1 MLVQLYLCTT
11 QCNTLKE
18 RHAGVPRLPNAFC
31 CQAFF
36 HEVWG
41 GGPPCGGQR
50 EPKISGIH
58 TLHMHGWY
66 VYIHRKCVKAEEIR
80 RVEENDQK
88 QRRPRRPLVHALSVS
103 WTSKWCGC
111 YMNLRVALSCLAG
124 VGNLMWANDGF
135 TCPVYFIGLT
145 HQIWEAISVQEPTAY
160 LATKTVRCHLHV
172 FDNNPWSVAYQ
183 GAVSRLHFRN
193 DSDATYGLILGIL
206 LVWAL

>member
-88 QRRPRRPLVHALSVS
+88 QRRPRRPLVHALSVCFLNFEMVWMLHEFKSCLELLS
-103 WTSKWCGC
+103 WSRQLDVGKWRVHMPSLF
-111 YMNLRVALSCLAG
+111 YWVDPSNLRSNFCARTYSLLGHKNC
-124 VGNLMWANDGF
+124 
-135 TCPVYFIGLT
+135 
-145 HQIWEAISVQEPTAY
+145 Q
-160 LATKTVRCHLHV
+160 
-172 FDNNPWSVAYQ
+172 
-183 GAVSRLHFRN
+183 VSPACF
-193 DSDATYGLILGIL
+193 
-206 LVWAL
+206 WQ